1 MEQLEFLWD
10 ALLSRQ
16 PDIIQDVFYG
26 LDEDSRRNVMAHL
39 KAMASEE
46 GWQPEQAKSA
56 RAALDA
62 LEKQKME

>member
-39 KAMASEE
+39 MAMASEE